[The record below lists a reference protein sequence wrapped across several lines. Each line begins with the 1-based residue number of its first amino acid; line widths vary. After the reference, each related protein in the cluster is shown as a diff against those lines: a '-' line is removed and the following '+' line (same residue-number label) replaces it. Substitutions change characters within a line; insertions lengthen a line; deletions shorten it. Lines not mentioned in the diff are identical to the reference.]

1 MNYFQAA
8 VCLENKA
15 PQLQGGW
22 RPGENSHR
30 QAGFLGSAQ
39 QREGGLGSPGSA
51 IAGGTVGGTCLSFLS
66 CQTGDHTRGS
76 VRLTGVLCALHATV
90 NVHEENM

>member
-22 RPGENSHR
+22 RPRENSR
-30 QAGFLGSAQ
+30 WQAGFLARLSGA
-39 QREGGLGSPGSA
+39 REAWALPALPLQGGE
-51 IAGGTVGGTCLSFLS
+51 VGG
-66 CQTGDHTRGS
+66 QVPRQPGDHTRGS
-76 VRLTGVLCALHATV
+76 VCLTGVLRV
-90 NVHEENM
+90 PQ